1 MNKIML
7 IIVDDDFSSRNT
19 IKNFLK
25 TSNCYF
31 LANDFSNAAMAL
43 EWLKDNR
50 VDIVLCDMNMPN
62 IDGIEFITQALRL
75 CPDLHFLAIS
85 AYSDFRYLR
94 ECMVNSVDD
103 YLLKHELTTE
113 ILINTLD
120 KIKEKYSIEP
130 SSFFSVDTFHIID
143 QDIQFT
149 GKNIRILIEE
159 KAINFSADSVIPMV
173 ISPDYNN
180 ELFPDY
186 TNFCNNI
193 VYAIRD
199 LICNVLDNKY
209 SYLIHM
215 SSSFQ
220 FALLFSFPDKSN
232 NSVTQNKIK
241 SLSILI
247 KDKALRLFNVT
258 LTIGYYP
265 TIMKVEDALS
275 LLDCLKT
282 IREIKLYM
290 PKGNSFILGE
300 TKSIFFNTY
309 TLPSYFKELLK
320 NYFEL
325 NDFLALKEFIHN
337 IFLDLSEKYI
347 SQKKV
352 IEICEKLYE
361 IITAIFPQNNSQTGR
376 TKINFMDYEFVGQ
389 FEKKIMDI
397 INNSAANISGEK
409 LSSYSPAISRALAY
423 IDGHYREQISLET
436 CAGDVGMSYAHL
448 SRIFKKEPALSFSEY
463 LNHFRVSKAKILLAG
478 KKMAIKQI
486 VDETG
491 FANYNYFFRVFKD
504 VEGITPV
511 EYTGNANK

>member
-1 MNKIML
+1 ML

-31 LANDFSNAAMAL
+31 LVNDFSNAAMAL

-50 VDIVLCDMNMPN
+50 ADIVLCDMNMPN

-120 KIKEKYSIEP
+120 KIKEKYNIEP
-130 SSFFSVDTFHIID
+130 SSFFSIDTFHIIERD
-143 QDIQFT
+143 TQFT
-149 GKNIRILIEE
+149 EKNIKILVEE
-159 KAINFSADSVIPMV
+159 MAINFTVNSVIPMI
-173 ISPDYNN
+173 ISPDYNT
-180 ELFPDY
+180 ELFPDH

-193 VYAIRD
+193 IYAIRD

-215 SSSFQ
+215 NSSFQ
-220 FALLFSFPDKSN
+220 FALLFSFHDRIN
-232 NSVTQNKIK
+232 NSAIQNKIK

-247 KDKALRLFNVT
+247 KDKASRLFNVT

-265 TIMKVEDALS
+265 AVMKLEDALRF
-275 LLDCLKT
+275 LDCLKT

-290 PKGNSFILGE
+290 PKGSSFILGE
-300 TKSIFFNTY
+300 TENIFFDAY
-309 TLPSYFKELLK
+309 TLPPYIKELLK

-337 IFLDLSEKYI
+337 IFLDLSEKHI
-347 SQKKV
+347 SYKRLL
-352 IEICEKLYE
+352 EICGKLHE
-361 IITAIFPQNNSQTGR
+361 IITAIFL
-376 TKINFMDYEFVGQ
+376 
-389 FEKKIMDI
+389 KKISKSMGQRSIFWIMNLLDNLKKRLWILSTIRRRISAVKNYPLTLRRFPVLLLILMSI
-397 INNSAANISGEK
+397 IESK
-409 LSSYSPAISRALAY
+409 YPLRAV
-423 IDGHYREQISLET
+423 Q
-436 CAGDVGMSYAHL
+436 VM
-448 SRIFKKEPALSFSEY
+448 
-463 LNHFRVSKAKILLAG
+463 
-478 KKMAIKQI
+478 
-486 VDETG
+486 
-491 FANYNYFFRVFKD
+491 
-504 VEGITPV
+504 
-511 EYTGNANK
+511 